1 MQEIL
6 WKVLKETFEI
16 TLVVGLMM
24 ILVDLLNSWTNGKV
38 KSFLEGRSKYR
49 QYIVA
54 SVIGVIPGCF
64 GGITNVSL
72 YMHGLISF
80 GALAGS
86 MIAVSGDEAYVMLA
100 MFPETAIILF
110 VILLIIGIFAGILI
124 DKFVGRFAV
133 QTCINCESLVVHET
147 EKNLKHFIFEHIWAH
162 VIKKHIWKIAIWTF
176 AALLFVELSLE
187 YLDLQSFT
195 SNYKIVFLFVGAL
208 IGLIPESGPHLIF
221 VKLFAD
227 GMIPFSVLLTSSIV
241 QDGHGMLPML
251 SYSIKDSMLLKAF
264 NFVIGLTIGLI
275 LFAFGI

>member
-38 KSFLEGRSKYR
+38 KNFLEGRSKYR

-100 MFPETAIILF
+100 MFPETAILLF

-147 EKNLKHFIFEHIWAH
+147 EKNLKHFIFEHILAH

>member
-38 KSFLEGRSKYR
+38 KNFLEGRSKYR

-100 MFPETAIILF
+100 MFPETAILLF

-147 EKNLKHFIFEHIWAH
+147 EKNLKHFYF
-162 VIKKHIWKIAIWTF
+162 
-176 AALLFVELSLE
+176 
-187 YLDLQSFT
+187 
-195 SNYKIVFLFVGAL
+195 
-208 IGLIPESGPHLIF
+208 
-221 VKLFAD
+221 
-227 GMIPFSVLLTSSIV
+227 
-241 QDGHGMLPML
+241 
-251 SYSIKDSMLLKAF
+251 
-264 NFVIGLTIGLI
+264 
-275 LFAFGI
+275 